1 MAIYREGSILIT
13 GGSQLIVGTGT
24 AWKDAIRVGSMLS
37 FNFYRPIFQVAQVVD
52 DFHIMLS
59 KPIGLVADGV
69 MMPNVS
75 YALSADFTPN
85 FNFIYP
91 NVGDRDTA
99 AVLKRAFHDIDRELN
114 AKLEVLYPSVD
125 VALTTADG
133 DQLTTADDDVLLMG
147 D

>member
-1 MAIYREGSILIT
+1 MKSALQT
-13 GGSQLIVGTGT
+13 GAT
-24 AWKDAIRVGSMLS
+24 WMLC
-37 FNFYRPIFQVAQVVD
+37 
-52 DFHIMLS
+52 
-59 KPIGLVADGV
+59 
-69 MMPNVS
+69 
-75 YALSADFTPN
+75 LSADFTPN